1 MSDSN
6 TTIWPA
12 PTTRQ
17 PLDAIVEIPG
27 SKSLSN
33 RYLILAALGTQP
45 VRLVGL
51 LRSRDT
57 ELMMNALRTLGVR
70 CDVDEQSATTVTVTP
85 PANGRFHGNTKVFCG
100 LAGTVMRFVPGLAMF
115 ADGPV
120 EFDGDEQA
128 YADR

>member
-1 MSDSN
+1 MTPAKTMEHEITAREYRTTRNNTMSDSN

-17 PLDAIVEIPG
+17 PLDATVEIPG

-85 PANGRFHGNTKVFCG
+85 PANGRFHGNTKVFC
-100 LAGTVMRFVPGLAMF
+100 
-115 ADGPV
+115 
-120 EFDGDEQA
+120 
-128 YADR
+128 